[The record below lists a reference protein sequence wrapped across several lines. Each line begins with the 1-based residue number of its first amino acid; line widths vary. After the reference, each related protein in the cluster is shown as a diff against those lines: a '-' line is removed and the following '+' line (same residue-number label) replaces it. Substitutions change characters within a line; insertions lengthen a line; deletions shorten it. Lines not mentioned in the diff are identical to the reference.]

1 MSQSCSNCFN
11 GCAEIVSDKCVKYT
25 GIDIPVLGILNG
37 DSLSYVEQTLI
48 GFLTSTLDGSGIKI
62 DIPTETYC
70 TLVNT
75 YLPTCGDITVVDIL
89 TAVVKSACDL
99 QTQITAINAT
109 LATLNADYTI
119 GCLTGVTA
127 STDTH
132 DMLQAVITKL
142 CAVDSSLTGVINSLP
157 VTYVQLADLDALIAA
172 YIASQAPVVTQ
183 QYQKMVP
190 YTVVE
195 YYDPVGLSNFDAY
208 GVGLVGNG
216 FDKIYLCNGLN
227 GTPDKRGRV
236 AVGVIENVPGA
247 PLSPVVNP
255 SSNPAFNLNYA
266 LGLPYGANS
275 TTLTLQQ
282 IPSHNHTA
290 VNTTIEPNGGLGHSH
305 TIPNSDDQ
313 TGSGKV
319 TVGASTAAGT
329 VSTDRTPSGVTIQTV
344 ISQSGGDGAHTNL
357 QPVLACYYIMYI
369 P

>member
-11 GCAEIVSDKCVKYT
+11 GCAEIVSDKCVRYT
-25 GIDIPVLGILNG
+25 GIDIPLLGIQSG

-48 GFLTSTLDGSGIKI
+48 GFLSSTLDGTGIKI
-62 DIPTETYC
+62 TLPAGTYC

-99 QTQITAINAT
+99 QTQVDAINAT
-109 LATLNADYTI
+109 LTTLNADYTI

-132 DMLQAVITKL
+132 AMLQAVITKL
-142 CAVDSSLTGVINSLP
+142 CAVDSTLTLLANSLP
-157 VTYVQLADLDALIAA
+157 ITYVKRADLNSLIAA
-172 YIASQAPVVTQ
+172 YLASQAPVITQ

-195 YYDPVGLSNFDAY
+195 YYGSLTNFSATT
-208 GVGLVGNG
+208 GIGKPELGW
-216 FDKIYLCNGLN
+216 DKVYLCNGAN

-236 AVGVIENVPGA
+236 AVGAILDVPGGPA
-247 PLSPVVNP
+247 LNSAVNP
-255 SSNPAFNLNYA
+255 SSNPLNKNYA
-266 LGLPYGANS
+266 LNQIYGTNS
-275 TTLTLQQ
+275 VALTTLE
-282 IPSHNHTA
+282 IPSHNHSA
-290 VNTTIEPNGGLGHSH
+290 LSVVNEHGGHFHNLLAITSIGGSVNGYEHINTGTVTTLPTSTNLTGITVDTTIG
-305 TIPNSDDQ
+305 Q
-313 TGSGKV
+313 TGQ
-319 TVGASTAAGT
+319 
-329 VSTDRTPSGVTIQTV
+329 GVE
-344 ISQSGGDGAHTNL
+344 HTNT

>member
-62 DIPTETYC
+62 TLPTGTYC

-99 QTQITAINAT
+99 QTQITTINGT

-132 DMLQAVITKL
+132 AMLQAVITKL
-142 CAVDSSLTGVINSLP
+142 CSVDSSLTALINSLP
-157 VTYVQLADLDALIAA
+157 STYTTPAQVLAIVTA
-172 YIASQAPVVTQ
+172 YINSQVPAGTQ

-195 YYDPVGLSNFDAY
+195 YYGTVANFDSTGA
-208 GVGLVGNG
+208 GIEELGW
-216 FDKIYLCNGLN
+216 DKVYLCNGLN
-227 GTPDKRGRV
+227 NTPDKRGRV
-236 AVGVIENVPGA
+236 AVGAIQLVPGNT
-247 PLSPVVNP
+247 PSSIVNP
-255 SSNPAFNLNYA
+255 SSNPAFNPDYA
-266 LGLPYGANS
+266 LNTTYGSNS
-275 TTLTLQQ
+275 TVLTTSQ
-282 IPSHNHTA
+282 IPSHNHNATSTSVVTDPGHKHLA
-290 VNTTIEPNGGLGHSH
+290 GYSPKGWGGSGTIGVTNETPTNSTTFS
-305 TIPNSDDQ
+305 Q
-313 TGSGKV
+313 TGI
-319 TVGASTAAGT
+319 TVATS
-329 VSTDRTPSGVTIQTV
+329 TV
-344 ISQSGGDGAHTNL
+344 ISSVGGGLAHTNV

-369 P
+369 PS